1 MIEHINPSGTVT
13 WHKLRQHFEAMEYVR
28 MQDLFAEDVDRASK
42 FHLKWDDFL
51 FDFSKN
57 KITEATIALLV
68 DLARE
73 VNLKQAIKGL
83 FEGEKINVTENR
95 AVLHT
100 ALRDFSDT
108 PLWVDGVDV
117 KSEIKSGR
125 EKIKSFTDDFLTG
138 AYTSATGEVFTDV
151 LNIGIGGS
159 DLGPKM
165 VVGALQNYRNT
176 IGVHYISNVDDDYLY
191 SVLSTLNPRTTLV
204 LIVSKTFTTQET
216 IENAK
221 KVKVWLQNGIGAK
234 SIEKHLVGVTASIP
248 EAEKFGVSST
258 AIFPMWDYV
267 GGRFSLWST
276 VGLSISLAV
285 GYDNFEKLLRG
296 ANALDTHFQKTDFD
310 KNIPVLM
317 ALLSVWYNNFY
328 NYETEAVVPYSQLLE
343 RFPAHLQQMIMESN
357 GKNKTREGF
366 PVNYQ
371 TGTLVWGEVGVSA
384 QHAFFQLFH
393 QGTKVIPIDFI
404 GFVKPF
410 IQEDS
415 NHDILM
421 SNFFGQSEALLN
433 GKIGENYDFEEG
445 DEHLKSFREFYG
457 NKPSN
462 TLLID
467 ELDPENLGALIALYE
482 HKTFVQGII
491 WNIFSFDQFGVEYGK
506 LLAKNIQNEIKQ
518 GEIGKHDSSTT
529 FLLNYYLSENH
540 KI

>member
-13 WHKLRQHFEAMEYVR
+13 WHKLRQHFETMEYVR
-28 MQDLFAEDVDRASK
+28 MQDLFAEDIDRASK
-42 FHLKWDDFL
+42 FHLKWGDFL

-57 KITEATIALLV
+57 KITEETIQLLV
-68 DLARE
+68 DLASE
-73 VNLKQAIKGL
+73 VNLSQAIEGL
-83 FEGEKINVTENR
+83 FGGEKINVTESR

-100 ALRDFSDT
+100 ALRDFSDH
-108 PLWVDGVDV
+108 PLWVDGVNV

-125 EKIKSFTDDFLTG
+125 EKIKSFTHDFLSG
-138 AYTSATGEVFTDV
+138 IYTSETGEKFTDV

-165 VVGALQNYRNT
+165 VVGALQNYRNN

-191 SVLSTLNPRTTLV
+191 SVLATLNPKTTLV

-221 KVKVWLQNGIGAK
+221 KVKAWLQNGIGEK
-234 SIEKHLVGVTASIP
+234 NIEKHLVGVTAAIE
-248 EAEKFGVSST
+248 EAKNFGVPSN

-285 GYDNFEKLLRG
+285 GYENFEKLLRG
-296 ANALDTHFQKTDFD
+296 ANALDLHFQKTEFQ

-357 GKNKTREGF
+357 GKNKTREGY

-410 IQEDS
+410 IEENS

-445 DEHLKSFREFYG
+445 DESLKSFREFYG

-462 TLLID
+462 TLLIKQ
-467 ELDPENLGALIALYE
+467 LDPESLGALIALYE

-506 LLAKNIQNEIKQ
+506 LLAKNIQNEIKK
-518 GEIGKHDSSTT
+518 GKVRKHDSSTT

-540 KI
+540 KF